1 MKGFNT
7 SPSWQAILMLVDIT
21 LEEILRKSP
30 LTSKMTV
37 NDEGKLGILLVQL
50 FSQAISDEFISL
62 LYISIDRFYF
72 SAMELYRI
80 IF

>member
-37 NDEGKLGILLVQL
+37 NDKGKLGILLVQL